1 MPWMT
6 DTGPLIGGAVGTP
19 WTNPVTLETILKG
32 IGSTTYPSPAVTR
45 STSDPTRAT
54 VAGMPARRLDIK
66 TFNGQPFEVWSTTGG
81 IVMTPAPAGVKF
93 EDQAERAWE
102 NPRAKAASDV
112 AAWAAAKG
120 RALAEVFANGTT
132 VGGVIKQ
139 FGDDRLDGATT
150 LRDALSVLPSATP
163 LAKPAELLELV
174 ADRAAMGVARDGMT
188 AETLV
193 ANIGFNA
200 QLKDVAEVPIAE
212 FKAIPVAARKAM
224 AEAGI
229 RTVGALA
236 KAQPERLA
244 QQLTAAG
251 LRTDVADAGRW
262 TGEAMMMR
270 KLATPI
276 GR

>member
-1 MPWMT
+1 
-6 DTGPLIGGAVGTP
+6 
-19 WTNPVTLETILKG
+19 
-32 IGSTTYPSPAVTR
+32 
-45 STSDPTRAT
+45 
-54 VAGMPARRLDIK
+54 
-66 TFNGQPFEVWSTTGG
+66 
-81 IVMTPAPAGVKF
+81 
-93 EDQAERAWE
+93 
-102 NPRAKAASDV
+102 
-112 AAWAAAKG
+112 
-120 RALAEVFANGTT
+120 
-132 VGGVIKQ
+132 
-139 FGDDRLDGATT
+139 
-150 LRDALSVLPSATP
+150 
-163 LAKPAELLELV
+163 LELV